1 MKIATILMAA
11 AALTLA
17 MPVQGKNLEDVRVYI
32 NPGHGGWGGGD
43 RHMGTVKHGAA
54 DYSDTT
60 GFFESNTNLWK
71 SLATLQR
78 LSEYGFKYDP
88 TLNQKP
94 EGAEETLWRWG
105 AARDMSQGLV
115 MSHVKLGT
123 SRDINE
129 IAMEVEANNFDFFI
143 SIHSNAHD
151 EGNSTN
157 YPAMF
162 IRGENKTES
171 SPGSVDACRTIWPY
185 AYSNTHANWSNYS
198 MTNVALYYDI
208 DFWGGDY
215 AITHH
220 PTGDVKGY
228 YAVLRHNVP
237 GVLCEGYF
245 HTYQPARHR
254 AMNMDVCRIEG
265 EAYAR
270 GIADI
275 FDVQKEKTGD
285 IYGIVRDKHER
296 FKHAFYNAPASSPD
310 AYKPLNNVDVVLKD
324 ESGNKVAQYKTDD
337 EWNGAFV
344 FRKLPVGKY
353 YIELSAEGYKA
364 AEPEYCGPFE
374 VKESTT
380 LYPRVYLE
388 STTYEPPA
396 VVYRDYDD
404 ELAGSASIKA
414 AGEYNF
420 EAAVADRAIE
430 QLKDKS
436 IRRML
441 VKNNNVYVLA
451 HDAQKAPTLLV
462 LDATTLNV
470 KAEVST
476 EGAEGTECG
485 LADIAVTADGVLIGS
500 AAELCHI
507 NQDQVE
513 AGETLGECNIYKWTN
528 DDNGVPAGAPAKWM
542 GLGITANFY
551 RAYTGFTIAYTGTST
566 EGSLII
572 PSAST
577 YYNKKV
583 WLNVVDVAD
592 GEFSASRF
600 VNQTR
605 DYMNIDDL
613 GKDMTICVS
622 PNDSNAFIVNSSKI
636 KPIQFGLADYAVQ
649 QSAVADVP
657 ANEGYFKYAGHSYAA
672 VSDVD
677 ADGKHGGVLLA
688 DITDGVNRSVAV
700 GTTNTGLDAVQASGA
715 TAGRTVVQRNNDE
728 EIVGAYIDLYAVRDG
743 KVSRFTTRNVT
754 QPVVRGNWAYGLK
767 QTVADGNAELTF
779 SLTDDADATVELIP
793 VADNASGEKVIAD
806 QGSYQKGENKVS
818 VDLSTL
824 KGDYTWQVVVDNA
837 AVPAVGVVF
846 DSGICSSGVAIDM
859 NPESDYYGAVYVS
872 QKDGSRGIRAF
883 NADLTPVNA
892 TPYLPGIWDTSVGAS
907 PWRLAVMPTGK
918 LLISD
923 WGDAKG
929 GIYLFDPA
937 NTAAR
942 TNFFAGTCNSSSGE
956 WTYNNAV
963 IGGSTSGMAIS
974 GSGADTKVVSFQED
988 WPSNYKLNLVTYNV
1002 GEKEQIDFQPE
1013 QSEAQKTLSGY
1024 LINGN
1029 VDVLMSDK
1037 GYLLG
1042 QVRGSGNNAKG
1053 VPSFILVDKDFNM
1066 VFNSGS
1072 DMTGLTGSTG
1082 CFAMTADGSEII
1094 VQDAGSTMH
1103 VCTVDWK
1110 DDAAVVTE
1118 RYKFDVLTGGGSD
1131 VNSYQA
1137 AYDPAGNLYV
1147 ANRSSFRVFSLP
1159 RDASQAVTPA
1169 KASYILNGTNSGVND
1184 ITVNSDSNAPVRYYN
1199 LQGIEMP
1206 ADNLPAGIY
1215 IRRQGNASQKVVVK

>member
-1 MKIATILMAA
+1 MKLATILMAA
-11 AALTLA
+11 ATLTLA
-17 MPVQGKNLEDVRVYI
+17 MPAQAKELDQVRIYI
-32 NPGHGGWGGGD
+32 NPGHGGWGSGD
-43 RHMGTVKHGAA
+43 RHMGTVKHGPA

-60 GFFESNTNLWK
+60 GFFETNTNLWK
-71 SLATLQR
+71 GLATLQR

-143 SIHSNAHD
+143 SIHSNAHAD
-151 EGNSTN
+151 GKSTN
-157 YPAMF
+157 YPALF

-171 SPGSVDACRTIWPY
+171 VEGSADACRTIWPY
-185 AYSNTHANWSNYS
+185 AYSNTHACWSNYS

-208 DFWGGDY
+208 DFWSGDY

-228 YAVLRHNVP
+228 YAVLRHNVK
-237 GVLCEGYF
+237 GLLCEGYF

-275 FDVQKEKTGD
+275 FGVEKEKTGD

-296 FKHAFYNAPASSPD
+296 FKHQFYNAPASSPD

-324 ESGNKVAQYKTDD
+324 AAGKQVATYKTDD

-353 YIELSAEGYKA
+353 TIEVKAEGYKDM
-364 AEPEYCGPFE
+364 EPEYAGPFE
-374 VKESTT
+374 VKECTT
-380 LYPRVYLE
+380 LYPKVYLE
-388 STTYEPPA
+388 SETYTPPA
-396 VVYRDYDD
+396 VVYRDYED
-404 ELAGSASIKA
+404 ELAGDDAIHA
-414 AGEYNF
+414 ADEYNF
-420 EAAVADRAIE
+420 STAVADRDLA
-430 QLKDKS
+430 QLKDKTV
-436 IRRML
+436 RRMIA
-441 VKNNNVYVLA
+441 KGDKIYVLA
-451 HDAQKAPTLLV
+451 HDAQKVPTLLV
-462 LDATTLNV
+462 LDATTLDV

-476 EGAEGTECG
+476 EGTEGTECNV
-485 LADIAVTADGVLIGS
+485 ADIAVTADGVLIAS

-507 NQDQVE
+507 NGDQVE
-513 AGETLGECNIYKWTN
+513 EGETLGECNIYKWTN
-528 DDNGVPAGAPAKWM
+528 DDKGLPTGAPAKWM

-583 WLNVVDVAD
+583 WLNVVDVAE
-592 GEFSASRF
+592 GAYSASRF

-605 DYMNIDDL
+605 DLMNIDDL
-613 GKDMTICVS
+613 GKDMTISIS

-649 QSAVADVP
+649 QTAVADVP
-657 ANEGYFKYAGHSYAA
+657 ANEGYFKFAGHSFVA

-677 ADGKHGGVLLA
+677 ADGKQCGVRMA
-688 DITDGVNRSVAV
+688 DITGGVNRLAEI
-700 GTTNTGLDAVQASGA
+700 TTANTTIEAVQAPGA
-715 TAGRTVVQRNNDE
+715 TAGRTVVERNGDE
-728 EIVGAYIDLYAVRDG
+728 EITGWSIDLYALRDG
-743 KVSRFTTRNVT
+743 KVSRFTTKGVD

-767 QTVADGNAELTF
+767 QTIADNKAELTF
-779 SLTDDADATVELIP
+779 SLTDDAIAAVQLVPAADNTTGAMI
-793 VADNASGEKVIAD
+793 VADNGEFK
-806 QGSYQKGENKVS
+806 KGENTVE
-818 VDLSTL
+818 VDLTTL
-824 KGDYTWQVVVDNA
+824 EGNYTWQVVVDNK
-837 AVPAVGVVF
+837 AVPAVGLVF

-859 NPESDYYGAVYVS
+859 NTESDNFGAAYVS

-883 NADLTPVNA
+883 KADLTPVNA
-892 TPYLPGIWDTSVGAS
+892 EPYLAGKWDTSVGAS

-923 WGDAKG
+923 WGDKQG
-929 GIYLFDPA
+929 GMYLMDPA
-937 NTAAR
+937 TPATR
-942 TNFFAGTCNSSSGE
+942 SNFFAGTCKSSSGE
-956 WTYNNAV
+956 WIYNGAT
-963 IGGSTSGMAIS
+963 IGGSTSGMVIL
-974 GSGADTKVVSFQED
+974 GKGADTRIVSFQED
-988 WPSNYKLNLVTYNV
+988 WPSDYSRNLVTYDL
-1002 GEKEQIDFQPE
+1002 GEKEQIDFQPT
-1013 QSEAQKTLSGY
+1013 QSDAQKTLSAK

-1029 VDVLMSDK
+1029 VDILKSDK

-1042 QVRGSGNNAKG
+1042 QVRGSGNNTEG
-1053 VPSFILVDKDFNM
+1053 VPSFVLADNDFNL
-1066 VFNSGS
+1066 VFNSGK
-1072 DMTGLTGSTG
+1072 DLADLTGSTG
-1082 CFAMTADGSEII
+1082 CFAMSADGKRII
-1094 VQDAGSTMH
+1094 VQDAGETMH
-1103 VCTVDWK
+1103 VYDVDWSG
-1110 DDAAVVTE
+1110 DAPVLKPS
-1118 RYKFDVLTGGGSD
+1118 YKFSVLTGGGSD

-1137 AYDPAGNLYV
+1137 AFDPAGNLYV
-1147 ANRSSFRVFSLP
+1147 ANRSSFRVLSLP
-1159 RDASQAVTPA
+1159 REAAKAVTPA
-1169 KASYILNGTNSGVND
+1169 KSTMILKGNSAISD
-1184 ITVNSDSNAPVRYYN
+1184 IAVEADSNAPVRYYN

-1206 ADNLPAGIY
+1206 VENLPAGIY
-1215 IRRQGNASQKVVVK
+1215 IRRQGNTSTKVIVK